1 MRNLT
6 KLALT
11 GLAALLSLT
20 TAAIAQEKYPS
31 RAVKL
36 IVPFAPGGQTD
47 ITARLISN
55 HISQTIGQPL
65 IIENRSGAGGS
76 LGSELAS
83 KAAPDGHTLLLG
95 TSSTHSTNPWIYPKI
110 AYHPVNSFTAIA
122 HVTVAPMALAV
133 HQSQP
138 FKTVRELADFAKANP
153 GKLNYGSSGVG
164 SLNHIMGA
172 LFNKWAGWRR
182 SISPMPA
189 PARKW
194 RT

>member
-95 TSSTHSTNPWIYPKI
+95 GAN
-110 AYHPVNSFTAIA
+110 
-122 HVTVAPMALAV
+122 
-133 HQSQP
+133 QSCGI
-138 FKTVRELADFAKANP
+138 KR
-153 GKLNYGSSGVG
+153 
-164 SLNHIMGA
+164 
-172 LFNKWAGWRR
+172 RR
-182 SISPMPA
+182 SMTLLA
-189 PARKW
+189 G
-194 RT
+194 